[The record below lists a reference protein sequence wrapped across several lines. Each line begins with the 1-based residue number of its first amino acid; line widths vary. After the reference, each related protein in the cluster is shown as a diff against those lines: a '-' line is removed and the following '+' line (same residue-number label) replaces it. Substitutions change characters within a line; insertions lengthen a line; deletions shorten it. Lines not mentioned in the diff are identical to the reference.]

1 MVMICNYSL
10 LELSTIPF
18 YVSFDL
24 FFMFTEKKDLKR
36 EIGSEGLQTKPQETH
51 HFVW

>member
-1 MVMICNYSL
+1 MVMICNYSS
-10 LELSTIPF
+10 LELSTAPT
-18 YVSFDL
+18 YVAFDL

-51 HFVW
+51 HSVW